1 MIFRIFAVAM
11 IFILLLNLRRQHFL
25 FCCSPSSDTA
35 VDDVDG
41 SNSNEVHK
49 HRSKRSFWDG
59 FEFNLRLPSYEWTKT
74 FGGSA
79 IGASIGLTLVNQF
92 ELKIC
97 EC

>member
-1 MIFRIFAVAM
+1 M
-11 IFILLLNLRRQHFL
+11 

-35 VDDVDG
+35 VDDVNE
-41 SNSNEVHK
+41 SSPNEVHE
-49 HRSKRSFWDG
+49 HRSKRGYWDGFWDG
-59 FEFNLRLPSYEWTKT
+59 FEFNLRIPSYEWTKK

-97 EC
+97 ER